1 MSYAAFERKF
11 EPEADQ
17 ARPAKVDDHAVL
29 ELHDFEHSFPADTP
43 FFAVCTGPY
52 RIIFRQSKC
61 SSCGAASLVR
71 QYQVK
76 VAALASLEVPE
87 LDDLERAELGQMDSV
102 AQSIFVINAKTW
114 VTSRDPS
121 AYISLATIHSA
132 LPKWVLESTAMI
144 INDYSVITSESFSK
158 VSFAKSA
165 IGRKTMVH
173 ACPACQN
180 TLPDYKD
187 CDASAERHQHAL
199 VDQSGQPLLY
209 TWPVIVSEL
218 AQA

>member
-1 MSYAAFERKF
+1 MQVLSTCSIKE
-11 EPEADQ
+11 Q
-17 ARPAKVDDHAVL
+17 TRPAKVDERAVI
-29 ELHDFEHSFPADTP
+29 ELDESQRSFPKGTA
-43 FFAVCTGPY
+43 FFAACIGPY
-52 RIIFRQSKC
+52 SVSFRQAQC
-61 SSCGAASLVR
+61 FGCGQLSLVR

-76 VAALASLEVPE
+76 IAALESLQVLA
-87 LDDLERAELGQMDSV
+87 LDDQERAQLGQMDSI
-102 AQSIFVINAKTW
+102 AQSLFVINAHAW

-121 AYISLATIHSA
+121 AYIALAAIHSA

-144 INDYSVITSESFSK
+144 VNDLVVSTSESFSK

-173 ACPACQN
+173 VCPACQN

-209 TWPVIVSEL
+209 TWPVIVSQL